1 MNEFLPLRT
10 LRLLALVAG
19 LASSAVAA
27 PQQLWTAKLPG
38 DAKWHNLTELGT
50 LLVGTDSAM
59 LSFDPDTGQQLWK
72 RDDFKKTSAHNAR
85 QIPGTPFILSNNY
98 AGIANS
104 KVTLSAVDYLTGE
117 TVWQAPE
124 IVGQY
129 LATLPVVEKGLVIF
143 IYNGHQEKDGQ
154 GLYFRAHDLLTGEQK
169 WLTKFGKINAIPVHL
184 ADNSG
189 KFMPTM
195 DLSGYH
201 DPVVDGDEL
210 YLGYLGVQC
219 LDLNTGAIKWAVEF
233 PPGDKNLKRTYAP
246 LRIDG
251 DRIYGAG
258 GGSVYAID
266 RRTGTTI
273 WKSDRISSYAGL
285 LKARD
290 NAIVSQLEIAGGK
303 IFARYGG
310 NFSNGQGVVLKDPL
324 GIVVLNAA
332 DGEAVYQAK
341 AVKEGLTNLMVL
353 PEINTVMYADAYHLY
368 GLDISAEQPVETF
381 KVEIEFKRKMGG
393 GEVAQLGLGVLGGV
407 SGIVKAAKAQ
417 SKGRLDVPVAILRRG
432 DHIIVQGKQHL
443 IGFDPKA
450 RNIAWSTYYA
460 APGDTFGMT
469 ALFAVTAMAALQGNA
484 MAAPHTYGSSG
495 YRSGES
501 LIHNSLDRYN
511 KVAGKRRAATQ
522 GADDRT
528 YVLTRV
534 EEGKEKGIG
543 LVGIRLDDGESDK
556 QLILGSKEPVYSVD
570 ESIGRLFYF
579 KGKDQIIAYGL

>member
-1 MNEFLPLRT
+1 MNVHFPLRS
-10 LRLLALVAG
+10 LRLLALLAG
-19 LASSAVAA
+19 LASSALAA
-27 PQQLWTAKLPG
+27 TQQLWTAKLPG
-38 DAKWHNLTELGT
+38 DAKWHDLTELGT
-50 LLVGTDSAM
+50 LLVGTDGAV
-59 LSFDPDTGQQLWK
+59 LSFDPDTGQQLWR
-72 RDDFKKTSAHNAR
+72 RDDLKKTNANNAR
-85 QIPGTPFILSNNY
+85 QIPGTPFLLANNF

-104 KVTLSAVDYLTGE
+104 KVTLQAIDYLSGE
-117 TVWQAPE
+117 TVWTAPE
-124 IVGQY
+124 IQGQY
-129 LATLPVVEKGLVIF
+129 LSTLPVVEKGLVIF
-143 IYNGHQEKDGQ
+143 VYNGFVEKDGN
-154 GLYFRAHDLLTGEQK
+154 GVYFRAHDLLTGEQK
-169 WLTKFGKINAIPVHL
+169 WLVKFGKANAIPVHM

-210 YLGYLGVQC
+210 YLGYLGVHC
-219 LDLNTGAIKWAVEF
+219 LDLATGAIKWAVEF
-233 PPGDKNLKRTYAP
+233 PPGDKGLKRTYAP

-258 GGSVYAID
+258 GGSVFAIN
-266 RRTGTTI
+266 RRTGATI

-290 NAIVSQLEIAGGK
+290 NAIVSQLEIAGDK

-310 NFSNGQGVVLKDPL
+310 NFSSGQAVMLKEPMGV
-324 GIVVLNAA
+324 VVLNAA
-332 DGEAVYQAK
+332 TGDAVYK
-341 AVKEGLTNLMVL
+341 ANDVKEGLTNLMIL
-353 PEINTVMYADAYHLY
+353 PEINTMMYADAYHLY
-368 GLDISAEQPVETF
+368 GLDISAAQPVETF
-381 KVEIEFKRKMGG
+381 KVPIEFKRKMGG

-417 SKGRLDVPVAILRRG
+417 SKGRLDVPVAIMRRNN
-432 DHIIVQGKQHL
+432 HIIVQGKQHL
-443 IGFDPKA
+443 MGFDPKA
-450 RNIAWSTYYA
+450 RDIAWSTYYA

-522 GADDRT
+522 GADNRT
-528 YVLTRV
+528 FVLTRV

-543 LVGIRLDDGESDK
+543 LVGIRLDDGEGDK

-579 KGKDQIIAYGL
+579 KGKDEIIAYGL